1 MKRIPIAL
9 LLTVM
14 SSALAWSQPTPNS
27 ALPQDGQIM
36 PLWPGGAPGAQG
48 TADVDIPTITVY
60 LPRTLT
66 PGMTAVIVCP
76 GGGYVNLAMNHEG
89 RQVANYLNSLGM
101 MAFVLKYRLGPRYR
115 HPIEIGDAQRA
126 IRTVR
131 AKAAEWRIAPDRIG
145 IMGFS
150 AGGHL
155 AVTASTHFDAG
166 KPGAPDPLDRPSSR
180 PDFAVLGYP
189 VVSMVEQWT
198 HQGSKKALLGDNPD
212 PALVRSLSGENA
224 VTAQTPP
231 TFIFQTNADTT
242 VPAENSIVYFL
253 ALRKAGVKA
262 EMHIFENGPH
272 GVGLATYDPALGEW
286 PGLLTNWLRLN
297 GFLK

>member
-1 MKRIPIAL
+1 MKRISLAMLFSVAAL
-9 LLTVM
+9 TTA
-14 SSALAWSQPTPNS
+14 SGQPPTTT
-27 ALPQDGQIM
+27 LKDEQVL
-36 PLWPGGAPGAQG
+36 PLWPNGAPGALGQE
-48 TADVDIPTITVY
+48 ARDIPTLTAW
-60 LPRTLT
+60 LPRSIT

-76 GGGYVNLAMNHEG
+76 GGGYVNLASNHEG

-101 MAFVLKYRLGPRYR
+101 MAFVLTYRLGPRYH
-115 HPIEIGDAQRA
+115 HPIELGDAQRA

-155 AVTASTHFDAG
+155 AVSASTHFDDG
-166 KPGAPDPLDRPSSR
+166 NPSAPDPLDRPSSR

-189 VVSMVEQWT
+189 VVSLTEPWT
-198 HQGSKKALLGDNPD
+198 HQGSKRALLGDNPD
-212 PALVRSLSGENA
+212 PELARSLSGEKA
-224 VTAQTPP
+224 VTAQTPV

-242 VPAENSIVYFL
+242 VPAENSIAYFL

-272 GVGLATYDPALGEW
+272 GVGLAQNDPALSEW
-286 PGLLTNWLRLN
+286 PRLLTNWFRVN
-297 GFLK
+297 GLLK